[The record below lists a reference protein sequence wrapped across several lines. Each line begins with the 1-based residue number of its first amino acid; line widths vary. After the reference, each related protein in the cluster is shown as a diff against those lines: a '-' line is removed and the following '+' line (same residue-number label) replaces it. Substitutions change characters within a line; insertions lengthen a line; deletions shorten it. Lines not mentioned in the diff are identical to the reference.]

1 MIRKQLICYLLMTLL
16 VVPIAWSKERAIRP
30 ADQQSN
36 ADIRQALVIG
46 NSAYTSAGMLR
57 NPVNDARAI
66 SNTLSQLGFE
76 ATTITNADQRKMEQS
91 IRDFGKELRNQ
102 KGVGLF
108 YYAGHGMQFD
118 GENYLL
124 PTDIDPSTE
133 EDVRYDAV
141 PVGKLL
147 AQMRAADNKMNVVIL
162 DACRNN
168 PFSRSFRTFNP
179 GLAQVNAA
187 AGTFISFATAPGQI
201 AADGEG
207 SNGLFTSKLLQHLR
221 TPNLKIEEVFKRTTA
236 DVYRASNKRQA
247 PWVQYSVIGDFFF
260 VPKGKSPQVPN
271 QTALNDLQKR
281 SDAEQAARLE
291 QQRLE
296 AQWKEWQEKMKLAY
310 KNTSRTEENSKNFQL
325 KIEAWQS
332 FLKIWE
338 IDNQY
343 SQQDEDLRA
352 KARIQIDQLLA
363 ESENKIESQTKE
375 KVIKEKVKSDLTD
388 VQKAKSQREWT
399 DWQISMQKDFDE
411 KLRFEKRPILN
422 YLKKNSWDSFLEKWA
437 ANNPFSKED
446 ESLRQRANL
455 KVNSYSTENNTAST
469 GVSQWEKLLPN
480 SDSSFV
486 KPTKNLL
493 DLKNELKYSSNTPQN
508 LSGATAKKKLLET
521 KICVGCDISGANLRD
536 IKLRR
541 ADLSSANLRGADL
554 TGADL
559 IGADLTGVNLV
570 EAALNEA
577 DLREINLRGAN
588 LSSVNLKYANLRRAD
603 LRGADLRGADLRGAD
618 LTRADLRRVDLRGAN
633 LSANLQRVHLT
644 GANLTGANLIG
655 VNLSSVNLND
665 ANLRRANLSSV
676 NLNGAY
682 LEKADLSSAN
692 LRGANLSS
700 ANLRGADLTGV
711 NLEYTNLSRAK
722 FCNTTMTDGSINNSD
737 C

>member
-76 ATTITNADQRKMEQS
+76 VTTITNADQRKMEQS

-221 TPNLKIEEVFKRTTA
+221 TPGLKIEEVFKRTTA

-247 PWVQYSVIGDFFF
+247 PWVQYSVIGDFYFSPGEAVGSSAVVKSSQQ
-260 VPKGKSPQVPN
+260 VPKKQIKQESVSVLSGE
-271 QTALNDLQKR
+271 AAKR
-281 SDAEQAARLE
+281 
-291 QQRLE
+291 
-296 AQWKEWQEKMKLAY
+296 KLL
-310 KNTSRTEENSKNFQL
+310 S
-325 KIEAWQS
+325 
-332 FLKIWE
+332 
-338 IDNQY
+338 
-343 SQQDEDLRA
+343 
-352 KARIQIDQLLA
+352 
-363 ESENKIESQTKE
+363 
-375 KVIKEKVKSDLTD
+375 IKE
-388 VQKAKSQREWT
+388 
-399 DWQISMQKDFDE
+399 
-411 KLRFEKRPILN
+411 
-422 YLKKNSWDSFLEKWA
+422 
-437 ANNPFSKED
+437 
-446 ESLRQRANL
+446 
-455 KVNSYSTENNTAST
+455 
-469 GVSQWEKLLPN
+469 
-480 SDSSFV
+480 
-486 KPTKNLL
+486 
-493 DLKNELKYSSNTPQN
+493 
-508 LSGATAKKKLLET
+508 
-521 KICVGCDISGANLRD
+521 CVGCDLSGMALVGRIFRGFNLSEANLTAVNFQE
-536 IKLRR
+536 
-541 ADLSSANLRGADL
+541 ADLRSANLRNANLKGSDLRKANLSSTSFVEANLLRAILDGAILKEADFERANLFEANLGGVNLRHTNLREANLRKVILHLADLEGANLWYADL
-554 TGADL
+554 TGASY
-559 IGADLTGVNLV
+559 
-570 EAALNEA
+570 
-577 DLREINLRGAN
+577 
-588 LSSVNLKYANLRRAD
+588 LS
-603 LRGADLRGADLRGAD
+603 
-618 LTRADLRRVDLRGAN
+618 T
-633 LSANLQRVHLT
+633 
-644 GANLTGANLIG
+644 
-655 VNLSSVNLND
+655 
-665 ANLRRANLSSV
+665 
-676 NLNGAY
+676 
-682 LEKADLSSAN
+682 AN
-692 LRGANLSS
+692 LRG
-700 ANLRGADLTGV
+700 T
-711 NLEYTNLSRAK
+711 K
-722 FCNTTMTDGSINNSD
+722 FCKTKMPDGSINNRD

>member
-221 TPNLKIEEVFKRTTA
+221 TPGLKIEEVFKRTTA

-247 PWVQYSVIGDFFF
+247 PWVQYSVIGDFYFSPGEAVGSSAVVKSSQQ
-260 VPKGKSPQVPN
+260 VPKKQIKQESVSVLSGE
-271 QTALNDLQKR
+271 AAKR
-281 SDAEQAARLE
+281 
-291 QQRLE
+291 
-296 AQWKEWQEKMKLAY
+296 KLL
-310 KNTSRTEENSKNFQL
+310 S
-325 KIEAWQS
+325 
-332 FLKIWE
+332 
-338 IDNQY
+338 
-343 SQQDEDLRA
+343 
-352 KARIQIDQLLA
+352 
-363 ESENKIESQTKE
+363 
-375 KVIKEKVKSDLTD
+375 IKE
-388 VQKAKSQREWT
+388 
-399 DWQISMQKDFDE
+399 
-411 KLRFEKRPILN
+411 
-422 YLKKNSWDSFLEKWA
+422 
-437 ANNPFSKED
+437 
-446 ESLRQRANL
+446 
-455 KVNSYSTENNTAST
+455 
-469 GVSQWEKLLPN
+469 
-480 SDSSFV
+480 
-486 KPTKNLL
+486 
-493 DLKNELKYSSNTPQN
+493 
-508 LSGATAKKKLLET
+508 
-521 KICVGCDISGANLRD
+521 CVGCDLSGMALVGRIFRGFNLSEANLTAVNFQE
-536 IKLRR
+536 
-541 ADLSSANLRGADL
+541 ADLRSANLRNANLKGSDLRKANLSSTSFVEANLLRAILDGAILKEADFERANLGGVNLRHTNLREANLRKVILHLADLEGANLWYADL
-554 TGADL
+554 TGASY
-559 IGADLTGVNLV
+559 
-570 EAALNEA
+570 
-577 DLREINLRGAN
+577 
-588 LSSVNLKYANLRRAD
+588 LS
-603 LRGADLRGADLRGAD
+603 
-618 LTRADLRRVDLRGAN
+618 T
-633 LSANLQRVHLT
+633 
-644 GANLTGANLIG
+644 
-655 VNLSSVNLND
+655 
-665 ANLRRANLSSV
+665 
-676 NLNGAY
+676 
-682 LEKADLSSAN
+682 AN
-692 LRGANLSS
+692 LRG
-700 ANLRGADLTGV
+700 T
-711 NLEYTNLSRAK
+711 K
-722 FCNTTMTDGSINNSD
+722 FCKTKMPDGSINNRD